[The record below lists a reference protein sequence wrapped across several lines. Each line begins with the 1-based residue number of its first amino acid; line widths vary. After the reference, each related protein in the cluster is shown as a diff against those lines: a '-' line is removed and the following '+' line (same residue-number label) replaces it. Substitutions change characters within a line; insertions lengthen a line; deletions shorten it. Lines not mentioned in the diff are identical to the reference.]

1 MFYVRLGER
10 QENTT
15 GRTPS
20 KPLLKISIPDRS
32 LMLSIIVILVSRM
45 EGNVGDFKTDTQY

>member
-10 QENTT
+10 QENTIPTT

-20 KPLLKISIPDRS
+20 KPLLNKIPK
-32 LMLSIIVILVSRM
+32 
-45 EGNVGDFKTDTQY
+45 EDFTKHKPKLKKY